1 VLEATPVGSAPR
13 IALDAMGGDVGPAV
27 MVAGAARAHQRRGDL
42 HFLLFGDEA
51 AICAELDQPPSL
63 AGVAKVVP
71 CDDVIAPDEQPTQAL
86 RPPQTTSLGPPAHP

>member
-1 VLEATPVGSAPR
+1 MLEGKPVGSAQR

-51 AICAELDQPPSL
+51 AICAELDKHPSL
-63 AGVAKVVP
+63 AGVAKVVH
-71 CDDVIAPDEQPTQAL
+71 CDDVIAPEEKPTQAIRRDRKSTRL
-86 RPPQTTSLGPPAHP
+86 NSSH